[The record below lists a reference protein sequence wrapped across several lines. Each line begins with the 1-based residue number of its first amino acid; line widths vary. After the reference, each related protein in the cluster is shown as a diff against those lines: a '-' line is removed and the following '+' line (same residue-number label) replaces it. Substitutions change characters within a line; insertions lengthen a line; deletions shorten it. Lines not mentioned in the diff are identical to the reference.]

1 MNLVGVPAYGV
12 QLAELLADVLK
23 LGGHVQSPPQDLH
36 ELLAAAK
43 SVVAS
48 GPVAKDHVG
57 PPAAAQPGVG
67 NDAVRSFVHT
77 VPDHCDRIVW
87 RGEYVTLGK
96 ERHNHKLPP
105 VFVVQMNG
113 GTIVETHGTVNAEVI
128 FIDEDTEGGDRDRV
142 MKILGQDQYVIEH
155 FVTADVSSAA
165 LIERV
170 QDEMLDA
177 QQAAEDAIPLP
188 RYVTC
193 PDWKLFLDGMEDE
206 QSIRLVY
213 DSETRTLIALELET
227 PLGHMPTNMA
237 VHAQVL
243 DSLIGEPE
251 PLAEAYAYGLEHVD
265 QPPEWAL
272 PGLLALP
279 APKPF
284 FMVKGPVPEHYTLA
298 ALQEHAVAY
307 VIADRAANGRQH
319 ATTMSIDD
327 LPQPPAPEHRGMP
340 ERGVEHHFSKE
351 QLLDYRSL
359 AAVMDRQNHA
369 LVLALSEE
377 PDDEDTEAP
386 RC

>member
-12 QLAELLADVLK
+12 QIAQLLADVLK
-23 LGGHVQSPPQDLH
+23 LGGHLPSPPQDLH
-36 ELLAAAK
+36 QLLAAAK
-43 SVVAS
+43 TAVAA
-48 GPVAKDHVG
+48 GPVEKKLG
-57 PPAAAQPGVG
+57 LPAATQPGAG
-67 NDAVRSFVHT
+67 NDAVRSYVHT

-87 RGEYVTLGK
+87 RGEHVTLGE

-105 VFVVQMNG
+105 VFVVQMNS

-128 FIDEDTEGGDRDRV
+128 FIDEDTEGGDRDQV

-155 FVTADVSSAA
+155 FVTADASSAA
-165 LIERV
+165 LIEQV
-170 QDEMLDA
+170 QDEILDA

-206 QSIRLVY
+206 QSMRLVY
-213 DSETRTLIALELET
+213 DTETKTLIALELET
-227 PLGHMPTNMA
+227 PLGYMPTSVA

-251 PLAEAYAYGLEHVD
+251 PLAEADSYGLEHVD

-359 AAVMDRQNHA
+359 AAIMDRQNHA

>member
-23 LGGHVQSPPQDLH
+23 LGGHLRTPPQDLH

-43 SVVAS
+43 AVVAAGPAEKNNDGLSASAHS
-48 GPVAKDHVG
+48 GAG
-57 PPAAAQPGVG
+57 SE
-67 NDAVRSFVHT
+67 AVWRYVHT

-96 ERHNHKLPP
+96 ERHDHKLPP

-142 MKILGQDQYVIEH
+142 MNVLGQDHYVTEH
-155 FVTADVSSAA
+155 FVTADANSVA
-165 LIERV
+165 LVERA
-170 QDEMLDA
+170 QDDILDA

-206 QSIRLVY
+206 QTMRLVY
-213 DSETRTLIALELET
+213 DTETKKLIALELET
-227 PLGHMPTNMA
+227 PLGYMPTSVA
-237 VHAQVL
+237 VHTQVL

-251 PLAEAYAYGLEHVD
+251 PLAEADSYGLEHVD

-279 APKPF
+279 APKSF
-284 FMVKGPVPEHYTLA
+284 FMVKGPVPEHYTLDN
-298 ALQEHAVAY
+298 LQEHAVAY
-307 VIADRAANGRQH
+307 VIADRAATGRQH
-319 ATTMSIDD
+319 ATAMCIED
-327 LPQPPAPEHRGMP
+327 LPQPPAPAYRGMP
-340 ERGVEHHFSKE
+340 ERGVQEHFSNE

-359 AAVMDRQNHA
+359 AAAMDRQNYAMAH
-369 LVLALSEE
+369 SNGPEDEE
-377 PDDEDTEAP
+377 AEAP

>member
-12 QLAELLADVLK
+12 QLAEVLADVLK
-23 LGGHVQSPPQDLH
+23 LGGHLQSPPTDLQ

-43 SVVAS
+43 AVVAA
-48 GPVAKDHVG
+48 GPTGNDKVG
-57 PPAAAQPGVG
+57 LPAAAQPGAP
-67 NDAVRSFVHT
+67 NEAVRSYVHA

-87 RGEYVTLGK
+87 RGDYVTLGK
-96 ERHNHKLPP
+96 DRHNHKLPP
-105 VFVVQMNG
+105 VFVVEMNG
-113 GTIVETHGTVNAEVI
+113 GTIVKTHGTVSAEVI
-128 FIDEDTEGGDRDRV
+128 FIDEDTEGGDRDHV
-142 MKILGQDQYVIEH
+142 MKVLGQDHYVIEH
-155 FVTADVSSAA
+155 IVTADASSDA
-165 LIERV
+165 LIELV
-170 QDEMLDA
+170 QDDILDA

-188 RYVTC
+188 RYVVC
-193 PDWKLFLDGMEDE
+193 DDWKLFLDGMEDE
-206 QSIRLVY
+206 QTMRLVY
-213 DSETRTLIALELET
+213 DTETKVLIALELQT
-227 PLGHMPTNMA
+227 PLGHMPTSVA

-319 ATTMSIDD
+319 TTAMCIDD
-327 LPQPPAPEHRGMP
+327 LPQPPAPEYRGMP